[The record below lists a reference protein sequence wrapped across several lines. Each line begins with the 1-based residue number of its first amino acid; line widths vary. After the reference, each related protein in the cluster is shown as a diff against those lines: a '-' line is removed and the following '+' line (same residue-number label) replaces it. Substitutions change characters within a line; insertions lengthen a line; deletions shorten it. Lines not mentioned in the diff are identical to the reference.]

1 MVDPIPVLAV
11 GLVVAGV
18 VGTIVPLVPGGALSL
33 SGVYLH
39 WWASGYTEPGLI
51 ALAVLS
57 VLGVTTL
64 LVEFLAGA
72 LSARVGG
79 ASWRTTGVAVIVGT
93 GLAIVAGPLGL
104 VVGLFATVFALEFA
118 DRSALSRSL
127 RAAAYATVGV
137 LLSTAVQ
144 VALTTT
150 MLLVF
155 LGAIFV
161 F

>member
-1 MVDPIPVLAV
+1 MVDPISLLAV
-11 GLVVAGV
+11 GLLIAGV
-18 VGTIVPLVPGGALSL
+18 VGTLVPLVPGGALSL

-39 WWASGYTEPGLI
+39 WWASGYAEPGLI

-79 ASWRTTGVAVIVGT
+79 ASWRTTGVAVVVGV
-93 GLAIVAGPLGL
+93 GLAVVAGPIGL
-104 VVGLFATVFALEFA
+104 VVGLFATVFALEYA
-118 DRSALSRSL
+118 DRSALSGTL

-144 VALTTT
+144 VALSTT

-155 LGAIFV
+155 LVAV
-161 F
+161 YVY